1 MVSSAALLSPARGG
15 EGGDLI
21 TKICKKNLSFILT
34 GSNDE
39 KVLKTLFSRSQDFR
53 QLAVRRKSRV
63 VQLLPL
69 RFVPDQCSDE
79 R

>member
-39 KVLKTLFSRSQDFR
+39 KVLKNSFLQVSGFSAISSKAQISSCATAASPLCARSM
-53 QLAVRRKSRV
+53 LG
-63 VQLLPL
+63 
-69 RFVPDQCSDE
+69 
-79 R
+79 

>member
-39 KVLKTLFSRSQDFR
+39 KVLKNSFLQVSGFSAIS
-53 QLAVRRKSRV
+53 S
-63 VQLLPL
+63 
-69 RFVPDQCSDE
+69 
-79 R
+79 